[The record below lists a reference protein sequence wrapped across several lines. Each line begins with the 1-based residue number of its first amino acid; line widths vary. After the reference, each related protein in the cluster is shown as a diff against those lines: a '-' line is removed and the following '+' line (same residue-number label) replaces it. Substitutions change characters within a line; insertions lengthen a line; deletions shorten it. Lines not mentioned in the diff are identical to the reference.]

1 MATPPADT
9 RDDGDRYP
17 VALLHLDGRGRI
29 RRANRAWRTLMGDSG
44 LGEELAACLH
54 QEDLPGWRAVLRQAR
69 QGQGA
74 RQCLRFID
82 AHGRLRW
89 FDVQLDGDAEALYLS
104 LSDATSQR
112 RQDARLEASRRGAA
126 SLLDGLPG
134 LIYRGRNNRQWTMEF
149 VSAGCLQ
156 LTGYPAQYLT
166 DTYEH
171 SYSTLILE
179 EYAEYVWAGVQQ
191 ALLRREPYELTYR
204 IRCADGRIKNV
215 WEKGVGIY
223 ADTGEV
229 LGIEGA
235 IFEVGAEPPATL
247 P

>member
-1 MATPPADT
+1 MHSATLLLI
-9 RDDGDRYP
+9 DDHSLFRRGL
-17 VALLHLDGRGRI
+17 AELLSESGEFTVVGQASSGRI
-29 RRANRAWRTLMGDSG
+29 RRANRAWRLLMGDSG

-69 QGQGA
+69 QGDGA

-89 FDVQLDGDAEALYLS
+89 FDVQ
-104 LSDATSQR
+104 
-112 RQDARLEASRRGAA
+112 
-126 SLLDGLPG
+126 LDGLPG

-191 ALLRREPYELTYR
+191 PLLRREPYELTYR

-235 IFEVGAEPPATL
+235 IFEVGAGSPGEGPGSA
-247 P
+247 

>member
-1 MATPPADT
+1 MHSATLLLI
-9 RDDGDRYP
+9 DDHPLFRRGL
-17 VALLHLDGRGRI
+17 AELLSESGEFTVVGQASSGRI
-29 RRANRAWRTLMGDSG
+29 RRANRAWRLLMGDSG
-44 LGEELAACLH
+44 LGEELAACLY

-69 QGQGA
+69 QGDGA

-89 FDVQLDGDAEALYLS
+89 FDVQ
-104 LSDATSQR
+104 
-112 RQDARLEASRRGAA
+112 
-126 SLLDGLPG
+126 LDGLPG

-235 IFEVGAEPPATL
+235 IFEVGAGSPGEGPGSA
-247 P
+247 

>member
-1 MATPPADT
+1 MATPFADG

-17 VALLHLDGRGRI
+17 VALLRLDGRGRI
-29 RRANRAWRTLMGDSG
+29 RRANRAWRLLMGDSG

-69 QGQGA
+69 QGDGA

-89 FDVQLDGDAEALYLS
+89 FDVQ
-104 LSDATSQR
+104 
-112 RQDARLEASRRGAA
+112 
-126 SLLDGLPG
+126 LDGLPG

-235 IFEVGAEPPATL
+235 IFEVGAGSPGEGPGSA
-247 P
+247 

>member
-1 MATPPADT
+1 MASLFVDSADAA
-9 RDDGDRYP
+9 DRYP
-17 VALLHLDGRGRI
+17 VALLRLDARGRI
-29 RRANRAWRTLMGDSG
+29 RRANQAWRRQMGAG
-44 LGEELAACLH
+44 AAGEELARWLH
-54 QEDLPGWRAVLRQAR
+54 QEDLPSWRAALRQAR
-69 QGQGA
+69 AGEA
-74 RQCLRFID
+74 VRQCLRFID
-82 AHGRLRW
+82 EQGQLRW
-89 FDVQLDGDAEALYLS
+89 FDVQLDGDAEAFYLA
-104 LSDATSQR
+104 LSDATGQR
-112 RQDARLEASRRGAA
+112 RHDARLEASRRAAA
-126 SLLDGLPG
+126 SLLNGLPG

-156 LTGYPAQYLT
+156 LTGYPAEYLI

-179 EYAEYVWAGVQQ
+179 EYAEYVWSGVQQ
-191 ALLRREPYELTYR
+191 ALLRREPYELLYR

-235 IFEVGAEPPATL
+235 IFEVAAPSDA
-247 P
+247 